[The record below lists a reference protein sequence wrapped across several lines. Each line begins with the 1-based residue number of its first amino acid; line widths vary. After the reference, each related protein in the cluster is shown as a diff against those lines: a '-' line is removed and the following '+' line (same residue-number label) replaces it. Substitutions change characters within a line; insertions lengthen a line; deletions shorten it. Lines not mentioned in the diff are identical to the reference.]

1 MNWGIPV
8 SAWRKEGSRSVLP
21 VDGLLSHFTCLLLGQ
36 NGTAIDVKDKQSTK
50 GRLALEII

>member
-36 NGTAIDVKDKQSTK
+36 NGTAIDVKDKLK
-50 GRLALEII
+50 GS